1 MRKPLI
7 YTHCHL
13 ICCVYITVV
22 KGACQYTLFD
32 VGGVEIHE
40 YKRSKQYQRC
50 QRYFTDFNA
59 LNAMY
64 VEDVKNGVCDFYSTL
79 HTEHCYSSYSCRRC
93 QRCQILCTLYTGPL
107 AHPRGKVICYFKS
120 LSSCGFSSSPPVSP
134 RRQLC

>member
-7 YTHCHL
+7 HTHCHL

-22 KGACQYTLFD
+22 KGTCQYTLSD
-32 VGGVEIHE
+32 IGGVEIHE
-40 YKRSKQYQRC
+40 YKRSKQCQRC
-50 QRYFTDFNA
+50 QRYSTDFNA

-64 VEDVKNGVCDFYSTL
+64 VEDGVCSFYTTL
-79 HTEHCYSSYSCRRC
+79 HTEYCYSSYSCQRC

-107 AHPRGKVICYFKS
+107 TPPRGKVICYLKS
-120 LSSCGFSSSPPVSP
+120 LPSCGFSSSPPVSL